1 MRKMIVATL
10 SLMLSAGM
18 LLAGPV
24 IFESFDKE
32 KIELKVKDG
41 DKEVTY
47 KLNDKTIYKAG
58 DKEVKAE
65 KALELFDKMKPGK
78 TKLDVTGEK
87 DVATEVKFK
96 GKKPPQ

>member
-1 MRKMIVATL
+1 MRQMIVATL
-10 SLMLSAGM
+10 SLPLSAGM

-32 KIELKVKDG
+32 KMELKVKDG
-41 DKEVTY
+41 DKEMVY
-47 KLNDKTIYKAG
+47 KLNDKTTYKAG

-65 KALELFDKMKPGK
+65 KALELFDKMKAGK

-87 DVATEVKFK
+87 DVATEVKFAK
-96 GKKPPQ
+96 AKK